1 MNRLNILHRECTRIK
16 EQGVS
21 LTNEQ
26 LTTSFDTIVSELN
39 KNNLLFHVATIQN
52 IVTSILV
59 FSRNNRKIFESNLL
73 DHQLFCIIRDS
84 YVNILCQWRRGQI
97 LDNSSREIFS
107 QVSVMF
113 ADICFRATNT
123 DVNPLKQLLIHKN
136 LINELKE
143 ILSEIATTGKH
154 LHDTY
159 IEAIDYMLRAIY
171 CLQKGRIEIQKDSL
185 LYALLIAVVKC
196 VCSIYF
202 INMFKKVIRVEQLD
216 KAQTF
221 LLDTCTDYI
230 CWHETDQYNETCL
243 LVRTALLRD
252 FTTWLEDQ
260 ALSFRQWSK
269 IAIKIMGQLYITLI
283 HGNAQDNDTYTQDI
297 RNDYCK
303 MIDIFFM
310 ILDLIIKSGT
320 PNESTKALT
329 KVLTQ
334 GLYSLTMTSD
344 LRSYIKSKQ
353 IISLLLKVSNIED
366 EMTQFNVYR
375 ILASIMTEEDIKTL
389 ANPSAIANVFLTF
402 LTKLI
407 DDSSMIP
414 RFHNLLRSLKILVQ
428 HDQIK
433 ENVTKQGMLP
443 LLIRC
448 ATQTKFDSVK
458 ARQPALEILLTLT
471 FNDEAA
477 RQLKQNSE
485 FITNLK
491 TILTTS
497 TESGLKRVAES
508 LIWKLEKEETAIAM
522 SHSIESTIYTYDIML
537 SYSHSDRDLCYRI
550 HDRLIKDS
558 FRVWLDRDYMHGG
571 TMIAMAN
578 AIENSEFVL
587 ICMSDAY
594 KQSAYCQSEAHYA
607 FERRCCLIPLV
618 MKLNYRPDG
627 WLGMIATG
635 KMYIDFPKLGFDIAY
650 DRLKNELD
658 HCRKKRN
665 RSTSSMKPIQHN
677 VASTAKTT
685 ELKKLI
691 TTSKFDDHLRLVKDY
706 PHDIDLWTKDHVQ
719 SFLINEK
726 LDSLMPVLGNMNG
739 RLLHE
744 TYKRCKA
751 NWEPLFQ
758 IFKSEVAADNEQ
770 KILTIETY
778 IRFLDEIEKY
788 IPMVPE
794 DISQSSSP
802 TSTVCNLI

>member
-1 MNRLNILHRECTRIK
+1 
-16 EQGVS
+16 
-21 LTNEQ
+21 
-26 LTTSFDTIVSELN
+26 
-39 KNNLLFHVATIQN
+39 
-52 IVTSILV
+52 
-59 FSRNNRKIFESNLL
+59 
-73 DHQLFCIIRDS
+73 
-84 YVNILCQWRRGQI
+84 
-97 LDNSSREIFS
+97 
-107 QVSVMF
+107 MF
-113 ADICFRATNT
+113 ADMCCRATDA
-123 DVNPLKQLLIHKN
+123 DVSPLKRLLIYKN
-136 LINELKE
+136 LMNELKE
-143 ILSEIATTGKH
+143 ILFEIATTGKH

-159 IEAIDYMLRAIY
+159 IEAIDYMLRAIHY
-171 CLQKGRIEIQKDSL
+171 LQKGRIEIQKDPL
-185 LYALLIAVVKC
+185 LCALLIAVVKC

-202 INMFKKVIRVEQLD
+202 IDMFKKVVRLEKLD

-221 LLDTCTDYI
+221 ILDTCTDYI
-230 CWHETDQYNETCL
+230 RWQETDQYNETCVS
-243 LVRTALLRD
+243 VRTALLRD
-252 FTTWLEDQ
+252 FTMWLQDQ

-269 IAIKIMGQLYITLI
+269 ITIKIMDQLCITLI

-297 RNDYCK
+297 RDDYCK

-310 ILDLIIKSGT
+310 ILGFIMKSDAF
-320 PNESTKALT
+320 NESTKALT

-334 GLYSLTMTSD
+334 GLYSLTMTND
-344 LRSYIKSKQ
+344 LRSYMKSKQ
-353 IISLLLKVSNIED
+353 IISLLLKVASIED
-366 EMTQFNVYR
+366 EMTRFNVYR

-389 ANPSAIANVFLTF
+389 TNPSAIANVFLTF

-448 ATQTKFDSVK
+448 ATQTKFDSIK
-458 ARQPALEILLTLT
+458 ARQPALEILLALT

-477 RQLKQNSE
+477 SQLKQNSE

-491 TILTTS
+491 IILTTS

-508 LIWKLEKEETAIAM
+508 LIWKLEKEKTAIAM
-522 SHSIESTIYTYDIML
+522 YHAIGSTNYTYDIML

-558 FRVWLDRDYMHGG
+558 FRVWLDRDYMYGG

-635 KMYIDFPKLGFDIAY
+635 KIYIDFPKLGFDIAY
-650 DRLKNELD
+650 DRLKNEID
-658 HCRKKRN
+658 HNQKKRN
-665 RSTSSMKPIQHN
+665 HSTTPMKTIQHS
-677 VASTAKTT
+677 VAFTT
-685 ELKKLI
+685 RATESKKVI
-691 TTSKFDDHLRLVKDY
+691 TKSEFDAQLRLVK
-706 PHDIDLWTKDHVQ
+706 
-719 SFLINEK
+719 
-726 LDSLMPVLGNMNG
+726 
-739 RLLHE
+739 
-744 TYKRCKA
+744 
-751 NWEPLFQ
+751 
-758 IFKSEVAADNEQ
+758 
-770 KILTIETY
+770 
-778 IRFLDEIEKY
+778 
-788 IPMVPE
+788 
-794 DISQSSSP
+794 
-802 TSTVCNLI
+802 